1 MMSLLTKIKEL
12 WQPKKEELIEK
23 AIEINT
29 LGEYLRYYRISY
41 SYTMREVAKKLN
53 INPST
58 IYRIEKNGKTEFWN
72 VIKLMQFYK
81 IDLNNIYNYIPNEE
95 IKE

>member
-1 MMSLLTKIKEL
+1 MMSLLNKIKEL
-12 WQPKKEELIEK
+12 WQPKKEESIEK
-23 AIEINT
+23 AMEINT

-41 SYTMREVAKKLN
+41 SCTIREVAKKLN

-72 VIKLMQFYK
+72 VIRLMQFYK